1 MVRITPIY
9 KPWEGH
15 LQGVP
20 QPYLGNLST
29 IVFHNLL
36 TGMILQVRFPL
47 RNCTYADFNNA
58 DARFCKLVGLLVF
71 SVKIGGFTPWRSR
84 IHFWGCYVC
93 VCVCGCVWKSRVWS
107 RSIYFPH
114 LPILC
119 IFGTRV
125 IWYILTYWQLGAWF
139 QIYRELEDQGLSS
152 EFTPK
157 ICENYYLPK
166 EALLNSTHC
175 CWPHLYIHFPWTP
188 KPWNVKV
195 LNPIYGL

>member
-20 QPYLGNLST
+20 QHYLGNLST

-71 SVKIGGFTPWRSR
+71 SVQIGGFYTLEVEKNTFLRML
-84 IHFWGCYVC
+84 C
-93 VCVCGCVWKSRVWS
+93 VCVCADVCGSLGYEAEVYISLIFRFSVYLEPEWSDIYWHIDNWELGSKYIGNWKIRACHQSLHPKYVKITISQKRLYWIV
-107 RSIYFPH
+107 
-114 LPILC
+114 PI
-119 IFGTRV
+119 V
-125 IWYILTYWQLGAWF
+125 A
-139 QIYRELEDQGLSS
+139 D
-152 EFTPK
+152 
-157 ICENYYLPK
+157 
-166 EALLNSTHC
+166 
-175 CWPHLYIHFPWTP
+175 
-188 KPWNVKV
+188 
-195 LNPIYGL
+195 PIYISTSLGPQNHETWRF

>member
-1 MVRITPIY
+1 MRTSITLMLGFANSLGFWCFRL
-9 KPWEGH
+9 KSAVLH
-15 LQGVP
+15 L
-20 QPYLGNLST
+20 
-29 IVFHNLL
+29 
-36 TGMILQVRFPL
+36 
-47 RNCTYADFNNA
+47 
-58 DARFCKLVGLLVF
+58 
-71 SVKIGGFTPWRSR
+71 GGREYISED
-84 IHFWGCYVC
+84 VMC

-107 RSIYFPH
+107 RIIYFPH

-125 IWYILTYWQLGAWF
+125 IWYIDILTTGSF
-139 QIYRELEDQGLSS
+139 FPNKYRELEDQGLLL

-195 LNPIYGL
+195 LNPRYMGYNP

>member
-36 TGMILQVRFPL
+36 TGMIFQVRFPL

-71 SVKIGGFTPWRSR
+71 SVKNGGFTPWRSR

-93 VCVCGCVWKSRVWS
+93 VCADVCGSLGYEAEVYISLIFRFSVYLEPEWSDIYWHIDNWELGSKYIGNWKIRACHQSL
-107 RSIYFPH
+107 H
-114 LPILC
+114 
-119 IFGTRV
+119 
-125 IWYILTYWQLGAWF
+125 
-139 QIYRELEDQGLSS
+139 
-152 EFTPK
+152 PK
-157 ICENYYLPK
+157 Y
-166 EALLNSTHC
+166 
-175 CWPHLYIHFPWTP
+175 
-188 KPWNVKV
+188 VKITISQKR
-195 LNPIYGL
+195 L